1 MNFIMT
7 PTGYFVLTVRAVCL
21 KLLIMKNILITYNTN
36 EKEKEFYRNFFKD
49 NVISFIDDYTESDE
63 QEKILLESEIIIA
76 WNPTKELEKFDK
88 DLFNNFQFIQL
99 LSAGYDHLKFDM
111 FSDKCLIAANQG
123 AYAPPMAEH
132 TVAMILAL
140 AKRLRLYHNRMA
152 EGKFEQ
158 LKSITKQIK
167 GSTLGIIG
175 FGSIGKEVTKLMRS
189 FDVKVMALNTSGQTT
204 EDVDFIGTLDDLDYL
219 LIHSDF
225 VVISIPLTYE
235 TDGLIGKRELELMK
249 NDAILI
255 NVARGPIIKEK
266 DLYEHLKSH
275 PDFSAGIDAWWIE
288 PFKFGQFK
296 INYPFFELPNLLGS
310 PHNSAI
316 VENIL
321 IEGARKAAEN
331 VKRFLNNDEIKG
343 IVKRAL

>member
-1 MNFIMT
+1 
-7 PTGYFVLTVRAVCL
+7 
-21 KLLIMKNILITYNTN
+21 MKNILVTYKTN

-49 NVISFIDDYTESDE
+49 NVISFLDDYTETDE
-63 QEKILLESEIIIA
+63 KEKILLESEIIIA
-76 WNPTKELEKFDK
+76 WNPTKELEKFNK
-88 DLFNNFQFIQL
+88 SLFRNFHFIQL

-111 FSDKCLIAANQG
+111 FPDKCLIAANQG

-140 AKRLRLYHNRMA
+140 AKKLRLHHNRMA

-167 GSTLGIIG
+167 GATIGIIG

-189 FDVKVMALNTSGQTT
+189 FDVKIMALNTSGKTT
-204 EDVDFIGTLDDLDYL
+204 EEVDFIDTLDDLDYL

-225 VVISIPLTYE
+225 VVISIPLTDE
-235 TDGLIGKRELELMK
+235 TEGLIGKRELELMK

-266 DLYEHLKSH
+266 DLYEHLKNH

-296 INYPFFELPNLLGS
+296 INYPFFELPNLTGS

-321 IEGARKAAEN
+321 IEGAGKAAEN
-331 VKRFLNNDEIKG
+331 VERFLSNEEIKG
-343 IVKRAL
+343 VVKRAL

>member
-1 MNFIMT
+1 M
-7 PTGYFVLTVRAVCL
+7 TVRAVCL

>member
-1 MNFIMT
+1 
-7 PTGYFVLTVRAVCL
+7 LTVRAVCL

>member
-1 MNFIMT
+1 M
-7 PTGYFVLTVRAVCL
+7 R
-21 KLLIMKNILITYNTN
+21 NILVTYKAN
-36 EKEKEFYRNFFKD
+36 ENEKEFYRTFFQD
-49 NVISFIDDYTESDE
+49 HAISFLDDDTETDKKE
-63 QEKILLESEIIIA
+63 EILLENEIIIA
-76 WNPTKELEKFDK
+76 WNPTRELEKFDK
-88 DLFNNFQFIQL
+88 SLFRNFRFIQL

-111 FSDKCLIAANQG
+111 FPNTCLIAANQG

-140 AKRLRLYHNRMA
+140 SKKLRLYHNRMA

-158 LKSITKQIK
+158 MKSITRQIK
-167 GSTLGIIG
+167 GATLGIIG
-175 FGSIGKEVTKLMRS
+175 FGSIGKEVTKLMRG
-189 FDVKVMALNTSGQTT
+189 FDVKVMALNTSGNTT
-204 EDVDFIGTLDDLDYL
+204 EDIDFIGTLDDLDDL

-225 VVISIPLTYE
+225 VVISIPLLDE
-235 TDGLIGKRELELMK
+235 TQGLIGKRELELMK

-288 PFKFGQFK
+288 PFKFGHFK
-296 INYPFFELPNLLGS
+296 INYPFFELPNLIGS

-316 VENIL
+316 VENIM
-321 IEGARKAAEN
+321 IEGAKKAAEN
-331 VKRFLNNDEIKG
+331 VKRFLNNEEIKG
-343 IVKRAL
+343 VVDRTV